1 MQTFFQTDRDSS
13 CYVFINQTIYFL
25 SSVPAIYFFFYAYL
39 ILK

>member
-13 CYVFINQTIYFL
+13 CYVFINQTICFL
-25 SSVPAIYFFFYAYL
+25 SNVLAIYFFFYAYL